1 MDISLD
7 IPKKQII
14 YFIHDSYNI
23 YTFDII
29 NNTFNKIYRINNPP
43 TLYYFYE
50 YFDNNSELFI
60 FLENNILIFNNNQ
73 EVPVSI
79 KHNIDYR
86 ELVDIVKYKDKY
98 YILTRSKIYIMTYN
112 ITDIQEYSLPT
123 YIKYVSH
130 YNKYVKLL
138 IYNDELY
145 YTNYSDNEINDTHT
159 NLELNLLKIDLEK
172 NEFTIKQL
180 FEKKVLNF
188 IDHNFAIPGYCL
200 HNINIYEEN
209 IVCAITDNTVDKT
222 LLISYD
228 LKNQIIKTKVINYN
242 KITLKLLYNNIFI
255 TDNSSYNY
263 KEKFMLYNIKT
274 LDFMD
279 TIKIDIPPENGYFKI
294 INILNKLYI
303 ISNKTKSN
311 NFGMLVYER
320 ETTEKNIKTAIFIL
334 KNFFK
339 KNLNID
345 YGCYQDVKQYILEYV
360 NAKTELDEEDNVTSC
375 VITDNNYK
383 FIKEVAL

>member
-7 IPKKQII
+7 IPKKQTI
-14 YFIHDSYNI
+14 YCIHDSYDI
-23 YTFDII
+23 YMFDII

-60 FLENNILIFNNNQ
+60 VLENNILIFNNSQ
-73 EVPVSI
+73 EIPISI
-79 KHNIDYR
+79 KHNIEYR
-86 ELVDIVKYKDKY
+86 ELVDIMKYKDKY

-112 ITDIQEYSLPT
+112 QTDIQEYSLPT

-130 YNKYVKLL
+130 YNKYVKLF

-172 NEFTIKQL
+172 NEFTSKQL
-180 FEKKVLNF
+180 FEKKVLNS
-188 IDHNFAIPGYCL
+188 IDFEYAIPGYYL

-209 IVCAITDNTVDKT
+209 IICAITDHTVDKT
-222 LLISYD
+222 LLIIYD
-228 LKNQIIKTKVINYN
+228 LINQIIKTKVINYN
-242 KITLKLLYNNIFI
+242 NITLKLLYNNIFI
-255 TDNSSYNY
+255 TDNSNYNY

-274 LDFMD
+274 LDFID
-279 TIKIDIPPENGYFKI
+279 TIKLDRLPENGYLNI

-303 ISNKTKSN
+303 ILNKTESN

-345 YGCYQDVKQYILEYV
+345 YGCYQDVKKHILEYI